1 MKKKILLIIILGLI
15 IFTKA
20 DSNQCNCID
29 VLLNYKINENILH
42 LEFEVTNLCDKPVY
56 FINNLWLFEFA
67 DDLKFVHTS
76 ERDEIRFNRMYFY
89 KDTPLY
95 YRGDIVEEEMSK
107 FNFNDIYQIKEGKQ
121 LVISFRLKLTSKL
134 NNIAK
139 SEGFKYKVKLL
150 FSEDNWNNFI
160 NSDKIRPDILTIFPR
175 FNSYGYSKS
184 KSKTN
189 YLKKNSVFIETIEG
203 KLEFKKK

>member
-1 MKKKILLIIILGLI
+1 MRIWVLFLFTSLFVTTEVYSTDNECIEVELNSELKGEILNLN
-15 IFTKA
+15 FEFRN
-20 DSNQCNCID
+20 SCNKSI
-29 VLLNYKINENILH
+29 
-42 LEFEVTNLCDKPVY
+42 Y

-67 DDLKFVHTS
+67 DDLKFAHTS

-89 KDTPLY
+89 QDTPLY

-107 FNFNDIYQIKEGKQ
+107 FNFNDIYQLKEGKQ
-121 LVISFRLKLTSKL
+121 LVISFRLKLTSTL

-150 FSEDNWNNFI
+150 FSEDNWNNYI
-160 NSDKIRPDILTIFPR
+160 NSDKIRPEILTIFQR
-175 FNSYGYSKS
+175 FNSYGYSNS

-189 YLKKNSVFIETIEG
+189 YLKENCVFIKTIEG